1 MRPAAGKRL
10 EVTEDPA
17 GGAPA
22 AVRFDGIAIEFDVA
36 GGNVFRAVENVDLR
50 VGAGEFVAIVGPT
63 GCGKSTLLNAAA
75 GLLNP
80 AEGTFSIFGTGI
92 AGLNEKAGYLHSLL
106 FKRLH
111 IHTVPTLHFHFD
123 GSLERGIEMSR
134 LIDEANATRA
144 KDD

>member
-1 MRPAAGKRL
+1 MLAALYGEHAMPKKSGSAAGRNLRIADQIQRDLAELIQREIKNPAMGL
-10 EVTEDPA
+10 VTLQSVTLTPDYAHAKIYFTVLGAEAEV
-17 GGAPA
+17 
-22 AVRFDGIAIEFDVA
+22 
-36 GGNVFRAVENVDLR
+36 
-50 VGAGEFVAIVGPT
+50 
-63 GCGKSTLLNAAA
+63 AAA
-75 GLLNP
+75 
-80 AEGTFSIFGTGI
+80 I
-92 AGLNEKAGYLHSLL
+92 LNEKAGYLHSLL